1 MVRRGKR
8 LIESAVPPA
17 GSIYIASCRLSRPF
31 RRRFRGKDASVTAFS
46 DPAIVMPVAYL
57 LDYVMSA
64 HSCYS
69 RIGSSRSGEATTYRD
84 SQAPSRR
91 AAAGRLGR
99 KGSKAGNIVGACQ
112 GNGLGGG

>member
-8 LIESAVPPA
+8 LMESVMPPA
-17 GSIYIASCRLSRPF
+17 RLIYTASCRLSSLF
-31 RRRFRGKDASVTAFS
+31 RRKFLGKDASVAAFS
-46 DPAIVMPVAYL
+46 DPAIVICAACL

-64 HSCYS
+64 HSRRS
-69 RIGSSRSGEATTYRD
+69 PIGSGSSGEATTYRD

>member
-1 MVRRGKR
+1 M
-8 LIESAVPPA
+8 PPA
-17 GSIYIASCRLSRPF
+17 GSIYIASCRLSSLF
-31 RRRFRGKDASVTAFS
+31 RRTFRGKDASVTAFS

-64 HSCYS
+64 HSRRS
-69 RIGSSRSGEATTYRD
+69 PIGSSRSGEATTYRD
-84 SQAPSRR
+84 SQAPGRR

-99 KGSKAGNIVGACQ
+99 KGSKAGNIVGVCQ